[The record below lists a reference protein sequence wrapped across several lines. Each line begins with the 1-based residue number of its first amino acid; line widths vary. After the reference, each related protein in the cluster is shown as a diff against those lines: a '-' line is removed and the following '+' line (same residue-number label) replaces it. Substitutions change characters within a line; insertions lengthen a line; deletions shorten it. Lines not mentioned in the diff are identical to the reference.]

1 MRYHAL
7 ACDYDGTI
15 AHDGRVDDE
24 TIAALGR
31 LRDTGRRLILV
42 SGRQLQDLLTVCP
55 HVELFDRVVAEN
67 GAVVYWPAK
76 REEKLLGEPPPEA
89 FVRALRERGVSPVAV
104 GRVIVATWKPHET
117 IVLDVIR
124 DLGLELHVTFNKDAV
139 MVLPASLSKATG
151 LAEALR
157 EIGLSAHNVVGIGD
171 AENDH
176 AFLRLCECR
185 IAVAN
190 ALPMLKDASDLVT
203 RYGHGTGVRELIDKL
218 IDTDLRDLE
227 PSLRRHDILLGI
239 RADRTEVLLPPY
251 GTSVLL
257 VGSSGSGKS
266 TLAAGVLER
275 LEDCEY
281 QFCVVDPEG
290 DYREIAGA
298 IVLGDSQSEPSVADV
313 FDVLAKPTQSV
324 VVNLLGIAI
333 ERRPP
338 FFHALLQQ
346 LQQLRARTGR
356 PHWIVVDE
364 AHHLLPASSDADA
377 AAPTLVSEL
386 GGVFLVTVRPEHMA
400 ASALSAIDLVIAVG
414 RSPENRIRTWGAI
427 LGLQPAGL
435 EPTTLE
441 PGEALAWRRSEDSP
455 PFRFQIA
462 PPHGERRRHQRKY
475 AEGEIPEYHSFYFR
489 GPENKLNL
497 RAQNLNLFLQ
507 IGDSV
512 DDAIWLHHLRR
523 GDYSRWFH
531 DVIRDEELAAEASR
545 IERDTHLDTQ
555 ATRAAIHAA
564 VEQRYTHS
572 A

>member
-15 AHDGRVDDE
+15 AHHGQVDDE

-42 SGRQLQDLLTVCP
+42 SGRELQDLLAVCP
-55 HVELFDRVVAEN
+55 HIELFDRVVAEN
-67 GAVVYWPAK
+67 GAVVYRPAT
-76 REEKLLGEPPPEA
+76 REEKSLGEPPPEP
-89 FVRALRERGVSPVAV
+89 FVRTLRERGVSPVAV

-117 IVLDVIR
+117 TVLEAIR
-124 DLGLELHVTFNKDAV
+124 DLGLELHVTFNKGAV
-139 MVLPASLSKATG
+139 MVLPAGLTKATG

-157 EIGLSAHNVVGIGD
+157 ELGLSAHNVVGIGD

-185 IAVAN
+185 VAVAN
-190 ALPMLKDASDLVT
+190 ALPILKNAVDFVT
-203 RYGHGTGVRELIDKL
+203 RHDHGAGVRELIEML
-218 IDTDLRDLE
+218 IVGDLRGLE
-227 PSLRRHDILLGI
+227 PRLGRHDVLLGI
-239 RADRTEVLLPPY
+239 RDDRTPVLLRPY

-275 LEDCEY
+275 LAECEY

-290 DYREIAGA
+290 DYREIPDA
-298 IVLGDSQSEPSVADV
+298 IVLGDSQREPGVAEV
-313 FDVLAKPTQSV
+313 LDVLAKPGQSV
-324 VVNLLGIAI
+324 VVNLLGITL
-333 ERRPP
+333 ERRPA
-338 FFHALLQQ
+338 FFHGLLPQ
-346 LQQLRARTGR
+346 LQKLRTATGR

-364 AHHLLPASSDADA
+364 AHHLLPAASDA
-377 AAPTLVSEL
+377 AALTLPREL
-386 GGVFLVTVRPEHMA
+386 DGNLFITVHPELMA
-400 ASALSAIDLVIAVG
+400 AQALSAIDLVIAVG
-414 RSPENRIRTWGAI
+414 ESPENRIRAWSDM
-427 LGLQPAGL
+427 LGLQPPGL

-441 PGEALAWRRSEDSP
+441 PGEALAWTRGGDSP
-455 PFRFQIA
+455 PVRFQIA
-462 PPHGERRRHQRKY
+462 SPRADRRRHRRKY
-475 AEGEIPEYHSFYFR
+475 AEGEIPEYRSFYFR
-489 GPENKLNL
+489 GPQDKLNL

-507 IGDSV
+507 LGDGV
-512 DDAIWLHHLRR
+512 DDATWLHHLRR
-523 GDYSRWFH
+523 GDYSRWFR
-531 DVIRDEELAAEASR
+531 DVIRDEELAADASR
-545 IERDTHLDTQ
+545 VERDTELDTP

>member
-15 AHDGRVDDE
+15 AHEGRVDDE

-42 SGRQLQDLLTVCP
+42 TGRELQNLLAVCP

-76 REEKLLGEPPPEA
+76 REEKLLGEPPPEP
-89 FVRALRERGVSPVAV
+89 FVRALQERGVAPIAI

-117 IVLDVIR
+117 TVLEVIR
-124 DLGLELHVTFNKDAV
+124 DLGLELHVTFNKGAV

-157 EIGLSAHNVVGIGD
+157 ELGLSAHNVVGIGD

-176 AFLRLCECR
+176 AFLRFCECR

-190 ALPMLKDASDLVT
+190 ALPMLKNAADLVT
-203 RYGHGTGVRELIDKL
+203 RHDRGAGVRELIDRL
-218 IDTDLRDLE
+218 IDADLRDLE
-227 PSLRRHDILLGI
+227 PWLGRHDILLGI
-239 RADRTEVLLPPY
+239 RADRTEVLLRPY

-275 LEDCEY
+275 LADCEY

-290 DYREIAGA
+290 DYRDIPEA
-298 IVLGDSQSEPSVADV
+298 IVLGDSQREPSVAEV
-313 FDVLAKPTQSV
+313 LEVLAKPMQSV
-324 VVNLLGIAI
+324 VVNLLGIAL
-333 ERRPP
+333 ERRPA
-338 FFHALLQQ
+338 FFQALLPQ
-346 LQQLRARTGR
+346 LLELRAGTGR

-364 AHHLLPASSDADA
+364 AHHLLPASLDATA
-377 AAPTLVSEL
+377 LTLPREL
-386 GGVFLVTVRPEHMA
+386 DGFFFITVRPEHMA
-400 ASALSAIDLVIAVG
+400 APALSAIDLMIAVG

-462 PPHGERRRHQRKY
+462 SPHGERRRHQRKY
-475 AEGEIPEYHSFYFR
+475 ADGEIPEHHSFYFR
-489 GPENKLNL
+489 GPQDKLNL
-497 RAQNLNLFLQ
+497 RAKNLNVFLEL
-507 IGDSV
+507 GDRL
-512 DDAIWLHHLRR
+512 DDATWLHHLRR
-523 GDYSRWFH
+523 GDYSRWFR

-545 IERDTHLDTQ
+545 IECDTHLDTQ
-555 ATRAAIHAA
+555 ATRSAIHAA

>member
-42 SGRQLQDLLTVCP
+42 TGRQLQDLLGVCP
-55 HVELFDRVVAEN
+55 RVELFDRVVAEN

-76 REEKLLGEPPPEA
+76 REEKLLGEPPPEP
-89 FVRALRERGVSPVAV
+89 FVRALRERGVSPIAV

-117 IVLDVIR
+117 TVLEAIR

-139 MVLPASLSKATG
+139 MVLPAGLSKATG
-151 LAEALR
+151 LAESLR
-157 EIGLSAHNVVGIGD
+157 ELGLSAHNVVGIGD

-190 ALPMLKDASDLVT
+190 ALPMLKDSSDLVT
-203 RYGHGTGVRELIDKL
+203 RHDHGTGVRELIDRL
-218 IDTDLRDLE
+218 IDADLRDLE
-227 PSLRRHDILLGI
+227 PSLGRHDILLGI
-239 RADRTEVLLPPY
+239 RADRTEVLLRPY

-257 VGSSGSGKS
+257 VGTSGSGKS

-275 LEDCEY
+275 LADCEY

-298 IVLGDSQSEPSVADV
+298 IVLGDSQREPSVVEV

-324 VVNLLGIAI
+324 VVNLLGIAL
-333 ERRPP
+333 ERRPA
-338 FFHALLQQ
+338 FFHALLPQ

-364 AHHLLPASSDADA
+364 AHHLLPASSDAA
-377 AAPTLVSEL
+377 ALTLPREFD
-386 GGVFLVTVRPEHMA
+386 GIFLITVRPEHMA
-400 ASALSAIDLVIAVG
+400 APALSAIDLVIAVG

-427 LGLQPAGL
+427 LGFQPAGL
-435 EPTTLE
+435 EPTTLD
-441 PGEALAWRRSEDSP
+441 PGEALAWRRGEDS

-462 PPHGERRRHQRKY
+462 SPRGDRRRHQRKY

-489 GPENKLNL
+489 GPEDKLNL

-507 IGDSV
+507 LGDGV
-512 DDAIWLHHLRR
+512 DDATWLHHLRR
-523 GDYSRWFH
+523 GDYSRWFR
-531 DVIRDEELAAEASR
+531 DVIRDEELAAEASS

>member
-1 MRYHAL
+1 MRFHAL

-15 AHDGRVDDE
+15 AHHGRVDDE

-42 SGRQLQDLLTVCP
+42 TGRQLQDLLAVCP

-67 GAVVYWPAK
+67 GAVVYSPAT
-76 REEKLLGEPPPEA
+76 REEKLLGEPPPEP
-89 FVRALRERGVSPVAV
+89 FVRALRERGVSPITV

-117 IVLDVIR
+117 TVLEVIR

-139 MVLPASLSKATG
+139 MVLPAGLTKATG

-157 EIGLSAHNVVGIGD
+157 SLGLSAHNVVGIGD

-176 AFLRLCECR
+176 AFLHLCECR

-190 ALPMLKDASDLVT
+190 ALPTLKEAADFVT
-203 RYGHGTGVRELIDKL
+203 RHDHGAGVRELIEML
-218 IDTDLRDLE
+218 IAGDLRDLT
-227 PSLRRHDILLGI
+227 PRLGRHDILLGV
-239 RADRTEVLLPPY
+239 RDDHTEVLLRPY
-251 GTSVLL
+251 STSILL

-266 TLAAGVLER
+266 TLAAGMLER
-275 LEDCEY
+275 LAECEY

-290 DYREIAGA
+290 DYRELPDA
-298 IVLGDSQSEPSVADV
+298 IVLGDSQREPGVAEV
-313 FDVLAKPTQSV
+313 LDVLAKPTQSV
-324 VVNLLGIAI
+324 VVNLLGIAL
-333 ERRPP
+333 ERRPA
-338 FFHALLQQ
+338 FFHALLPQ
-346 LQQLRARTGR
+346 LQELRAGTGR

-364 AHHLLPASSDADA
+364 AHHLLPASWDA
-377 AAPTLVSEL
+377 AALTLPREL
-386 GGVFLVTVRPEHMA
+386 DGILFITVHPEQMA
-400 ASALSAIDLVIAVG
+400 AQALSAIDLVIAVG
-414 RSPENRIRTWGAI
+414 NSPENRIRAWSGR

-441 PGEALAWRRSEDSP
+441 PGEALAWRRGEDSP
-455 PFRFQIA
+455 AVSVPDRLTAWRPSQA
-462 PPHGERRRHQRKY
+462 RRKY
-475 AEGEIPEYHSFYFR
+475 AEGEIPEYNSFYFR
-489 GPENKLNL
+489 GPQEKLNL

-507 IGDSV
+507 LGDGV
-512 DDAIWLHHLRR
+512 DDATWLHHLRR
-523 GDYSRWFH
+523 GDYSRWFR
-531 DVIRDEELAAEASR
+531 DVIRDEDLAAETSR
-545 IERDTHLDTQ
+545 VERDPDLDTQ

>member
-15 AHDGRVDDE
+15 AHQGRVDDE

-42 SGRQLQDLLTVCP
+42 TGRELKDLLAICP
-55 HVELFDRVVAEN
+55 HIELFDRVVAEN
-67 GAVVYWPAK
+67 GAVVYRPAT
-76 REEKLLGEPPPEA
+76 REEKLLGEPPPEP

-117 IVLDVIR
+117 TVLEVIR
-124 DLGLELHVTFNKDAV
+124 DLGLELHVTFNRDAV
-139 MVLPASLSKATG
+139 MVLPAGLSKATG

-157 EIGLSAHNVVGIGD
+157 ELGLSAHNVVGIGD

-176 AFLRLCECR
+176 AFLRLCESR

-190 ALPMLKDASDLVT
+190 AVPMLKDAADLVT
-203 RYGHGTGVRELIDKL
+203 GHDRGAGVRELIEML
-218 IDTDLRDLE
+218 IAADLRDLE
-227 PSLRRHDILLGI
+227 PRLGRHDILLGI
-239 RADRTEVLLPPY
+239 RADGTEVLLRPY

-275 LEDCEY
+275 LAESEY

-290 DYREIAGA
+290 DYREIADA
-298 IVLGDSQSEPSVADV
+298 IVLGDSQHEPSVAEV
-313 FDVLAKPTQSV
+313 LDVLAKPGQSV
-324 VVNLLGIAI
+324 VANLLGIAL
-333 ERRPP
+333 ERRPA
-338 FFHALLQQ
+338 FFHALLPQ
-346 LQQLRARTGR
+346 LQELRAGTGR

-364 AHHLLPASSDADA
+364 AHHLLPASLDA
-377 AAPTLVSEL
+377 AALTLPREL
-386 GGVFLVTVRPEHMA
+386 DGIFFITVHPEQMA
-400 ASALSAIDLVIAVG
+400 APALSAIDLMIAVG
-414 RSPENRIRTWGAI
+414 RSPEKRIHALGAMV
-427 LGLQPAGL
+427 GLQPAGL

-441 PGEALAWRRSEDSP
+441 PGEALAWSRNGDSP

-462 PPHGERRRHQRKY
+462 PPRGDRRRHQRKY
-475 AEGEIPEYHSFYFR
+475 AEGEIPEYRSFYFR
-489 GPENKLNL
+489 GPQEKLNL

-507 IGDSV
+507 LGDGV
-512 DDAIWLHHLRR
+512 DDATWLHHLRR
-523 GDYSRWFH
+523 GDYSRWFR
-531 DVIRDEELAAEASR
+531 DVMRDEELAAEASSV
-545 IERDTHLDTQ
+545 ERDTHLDTQ

>member
-15 AHDGRVDDE
+15 AHHGRVDDE
-24 TIAALGR
+24 TVAALGR

-42 SGRQLQDLLTVCP
+42 TGRELQDLLAICP

-67 GAVVYWPAK
+67 GAVVYRPDT
-76 REEKLLGEPPPEA
+76 REEKLLGEPPPEP
-89 FVRALRERGVSPVAV
+89 FVRALRERDVSPIAV

-117 IVLDVIR
+117 TVLEVIR

-139 MVLPASLSKATG
+139 MVLPAGLSKATG

-157 EIGLSAHNVVGIGD
+157 ELGLSAHNVVGVGD

-185 IAVAN
+185 VAVAN
-190 ALPMLKDASDLVT
+190 ALPMLKATADLVT
-203 RYGHGTGVRELIDKL
+203 RRDDGAGVRELIERL
-218 IDTDLRDLE
+218 IADDLRDVE
-227 PSLRRHDILLGI
+227 PRLGRHNILLGI
-239 RADRTEVLLPPY
+239 RGDGTELSLQPH

-257 VGSSGSGKS
+257 AGSSGSGKS

-275 LEDCEY
+275 LAECEY

-290 DYREIAGA
+290 DYRDLAEA
-298 IVLGDSQSEPSVADV
+298 IVLGDSQREPGVAEV
-313 FDVLAKPTQSV
+313 LDVLEKPGQSV
-324 VVNLLGIAI
+324 VVNLLGIAL
-333 ERRPP
+333 EHRPA
-338 FFHALLQQ
+338 FFHALLPQ
-346 LQQLRARTGR
+346 LQELRAGTGR

-364 AHHLLPASSDADA
+364 AHHLLPASWDA
-377 AAPTLVSEL
+377 AALTLPREL
-386 GGVFLVTVRPEHMA
+386 DGILFITVHPEQMA
-400 ASALSAIDLVIAVG
+400 AAAVSAIDLMIAVG
-414 RSPENRIRTWGAI
+414 SSPENRIRAWGAMH
-427 LGLQPAGL
+427 GLQPAGL
-435 EPTTLE
+435 EPATLE
-441 PGEALAWRRSEDSP
+441 AGEALAWSRREDSP
-455 PFRFQIA
+455 AVRFQIA
-462 PPHGERRRHQRKY
+462 PPRGDHRRHQRKY

-489 GPENKLNL
+489 GPQEKLNL

-507 IGDSV
+507 LGDGV
-512 DDAIWLHHLRR
+512 DDATWLHHLRR
-523 GDYSRWFH
+523 GDYSRWFR

-545 IERDTHLDTQ
+545 VERDTHLDAQ

-572 A
+572 V

>member
-1 MRYHAL
+1 MRYHVL

-15 AHDGRVDDE
+15 AHHGRVDDE

-42 SGRQLQDLLTVCP
+42 TGRELQDLLAVCP
-55 HVELFDRVVAEN
+55 HVGLFDRVVAEN
-67 GAVVYWPAK
+67 GAVVYCPAT
-76 REEKLLGEPPPEA
+76 REEKLLGEPPPEP

-104 GRVIVATWKPHET
+104 GRVIVATWKPHEST
-117 IVLDVIR
+117 VLEVIR
-124 DLGLELHVTFNKDAV
+124 DLGLELHLTFNKDAV
-139 MVLPASLSKATG
+139 MVLPAGLNKATG

-157 EIGLSAHNVVGIGD
+157 ELGLSAHNVVGIGD

-176 AFLRLCECR
+176 AFLHLCECR

-190 ALPMLKDASDLVT
+190 ALPMLRDAADLVT
-203 RYGHGTGVRELIDKL
+203 RHDHGAGVRELVDML
-218 IDTDLRDLE
+218 IAADLRDLE
-227 PSLRRHDILLGI
+227 PRLGRHDILLGI
-239 RADRTEVLLPPY
+239 RGDGSEASLRPY

-275 LEDCEY
+275 LAESEY

-290 DYREIAGA
+290 DYRGLAEA
-298 IVLGDSQSEPSVADV
+298 IVLGDSQREPSVAEV
-313 FDVLAKPTQSV
+313 LDVLAKPTQSV
-324 VVNLLGIAI
+324 VVNLLGIAL
-333 ERRPP
+333 ERRPA
-338 FFHALLQQ
+338 FFHALMPQ
-346 LQQLRARTGR
+346 LQELRAGTGR

-364 AHHLLPASSDADA
+364 AHHLLPASSDTA
-377 AAPTLVSEL
+377 ALTLPREL
-386 GGVFLVTVRPEHMA
+386 DGVFFITIQPEHMA
-400 ASALSAIDLVIAVG
+400 APALSAIDLMIAVG
-414 RSPENRIRTWGAI
+414 GSPENRVRAWGTM
-427 LGLQPAGL
+427 LGRQPAGL

-441 PGEALAWRRSEDSP
+441 PGEALAWRRGEDSP

-462 PPHGERRRHQRKY
+462 ASRGDRRRHQRKY

-489 GPENKLNL
+489 GPEDKLNL

-507 IGDSV
+507 LGDGV
-512 DDAIWLHHLRR
+512 DDATWLHHLRR
-523 GDYSRWFH
+523 GDYSRWFR

-545 IERDTHLDTQ
+545 VERDTHLDTQ
-555 ATRAAIHAA
+555 ATRAAIHTA